1 MTGRFLDSPKY
12 ATIYILFI
20 GRMGGT
26 ITVWKAITSGVPIW
40 GITALAAAIIYV
52 GYYIYDKRRG

>member
-1 MTGRFLDSPKY
+1 
-12 ATIYILFI
+12 
-20 GRMGGT
+20 MGGT